1 MVRILVVD
9 DEVDM
14 ESLITQKFRKKLHSK
29 EWEMIFCHNGQQALE
44 VLQEDATIDIVL
56 SDINMPQMDGLVLTQ
71 KIQEAG
77 FDIRTVIVSA
87 YGDIE
92 NIRTAMNNGA
102 FDFITKP
109 INFKDMEHTI
119 TRGFDN
125 LSKMKEALQSK
136 DDLLHLKKEL
146 NLAHKIQQSI
156 LPHDF
161 NLDKNCKLHGV
172 MTPAKEIG
180 GDFYDCFKLN
190 DDYIAVVVADVS
202 GKGVAAALF
211 ALITQTVLKGLSMSN
226 NPEEVGEVIK
236 KVNEK
241 SCINNDSFMFVTL
254 FCGVLN
260 TKTGKFTYTNA
271 GHNPP
276 YIVRPN
282 ATVEELPLT
291 GGIPLGISSDR
302 NFLEKTIELK
312 SGETLF
318 IYTDGVTESMNT
330 DSQEFGEFRLVEIL
344 STQCE
349 ENIEAMNAKVHQSVQ
364 DFAGD
369 APQFDDLTYLS
380 LRYLP
385 QPQRKTL

>member
-1 MVRILVVD
+1 MVKILVVD

-29 EWEMIFCHNGQQALE
+29 EWEMIFRHNGEQALD
-44 VLQEDATIDIVL
+44 VLQKDPTIDIVL
-56 SDINMPQMDGLVLTQ
+56 SDINMPQMNGLTLTQ

-125 LSKMKEALQSK
+125 LSKMKDAMQSK
-136 DDLLHLKKEL
+136 NDLIHLKKEL

-156 LPHDF
+156 LPNDF
-161 NLDKNCKLHGV
+161 NLDKNCEIHAV

-180 GDFYDCFKLN
+180 GDFYDFFKIDN
-190 DDYIAVVVADVS
+190 DHIALVVADVS

-211 ALITQTVLKGLSMSN
+211 ALITQTVLNGLSMSN
-226 NPEEVGEVIK
+226 NPSEVCKVIK
-236 KVNEK
+236 EVNKK
-241 SCINNDSFMFVTL
+241 SCINNESLMFVTL
-254 FCGVLN
+254 FYGVLN

-276 YIVRPN
+276 FIIKN
-282 ATVEELPLT
+282 DFKVEELELT
-291 GGIPLGISSDR
+291 DGIPLGISIDKD
-302 NFLEKTIELK
+302 FLEKTIELK
-312 SGETLF
+312 PEETLF
-318 IYTDGVTESMNT
+318 IYTDGVTESMNS
-330 DSQEFGEFRLVEIL
+330 DNQEFGESRLIKIL
-344 STQCE
+344 SEPCKKDIKSLNT
-349 ENIEAMNAKVHQSVQ
+349 KVHQSVK

-369 APQFDDLTYLS
+369 TPQSDDLTYLAIK
-380 LRYLP
+380 YLP
-385 QPQRKTL
+385 KQ